1 MASRFEVKDFGQKLK
16 LVLRSGKSTRFKR
29 VADVAKALEGVSS
42 DYLSRLINGT
52 RSLTENVF
60 VRIVELFDD
69 VELGNGTK
77 LSAADWHEPVET
89 FGKRLGLSTSV
100 LSEIGGIAAQGIDF
114 LSRNKDPYNLRSVHK
129 LIGGYWE
136 SFYYSVSTFG
146 KQRISHDLVVIDAP
160 DPQGLMPCRVLD
172 GSFTYEGSCFPIH
185 NAFLYLMLEKAH
197 VQDEIIVYLVNRPE
211 RERDVELDGIIMC
224 TSGGVHDKVAVPCA
238 ARVALRHLGPTRED
252 MIKRYP
258 RMKDVPPENFEKEL
272 RQEVAGESG
281 YLEPDTIKPSDTR
294 LQAVK
299 ALIDN
304 TIRSRQVPFAMRM
317 ERGSSEDAR
326 RPQSGTRPRPRPAT
340 TPTASSARRKSASG
354 SPRR

>member
-29 VADVAKALEGVSS
+29 VTDVAKVLVGVSP
-42 DYLSRLINGT
+42 DYLSRLVNGT
-52 RSLTENVF
+52 RSLTESVF
-60 VRIVELFDD
+60 VQIVEIFGD
-69 VELGNGTK
+69 VEVGHGMK
-77 LSAADWHEPVET
+77 LSAADWHEPVEV

-100 LSEIGGIAAQGIDF
+100 LSEIGGIAAHGIDF
-114 LSRNKDPYNLRSVHK
+114 QSRNKDAYRLRSVHK
-129 LIGGYWE
+129 LIGGFWE

-146 KQRISHDLVVIDAP
+146 KQRISHDLIVIDAP

-172 GSFTYEGSCFPIH
+172 GSFTYEGICFPIH
-185 NAFLYLMLEKAH
+185 NAFLYLMLEKAT
-197 VQDEIIVYLVNRPE
+197 VQDEIIVYLVNGPE
-211 RERDVELDGIIMC
+211 RERDVELDGIILC

-238 ARVALRHLGPTRED
+238 ARVALRHLGATRED
-252 MIKRYP
+252 MVKRYP

-317 ERGSSEDAR
+317 ERGPSEEAR
-326 RPQSGTRPRPRPAT
+326 RPRSGTRPRPEA
-340 TPTASSARRKSASG
+340 TPTAGSARRKSASG

>member
-1 MASRFEVKDFGQKLK
+1 MAPRFEVKDFGQKLK

-29 VADVAKALEGVSS
+29 VADVAKALDGVSS
-42 DYLSRLINGT
+42 DYLSRLVNGT

-77 LSAADWHEPVET
+77 LSAADWHEPVDT

-100 LSEIGGIAAQGIDF
+100 LSEIGGIATHGIDF

-211 RERDVELDGIIMC
+211 RERDVELDGIILC

-238 ARVALRHLGPTRED
+238 ARVALRHLGATRED
-252 MIKRYP
+252 MIRRYP
-258 RMKDVPPENFEKEL
+258 RMKDVSPENFEKEL
-272 RQEVAGESG
+272 RQQVAGESG
-281 YLEPDTIKPSDTR
+281 YLEPDTIKPSDAR
-294 LQAVK
+294 LQAVM

-317 ERGSSEDAR
+317 ERGTSDTSM
-326 RPQSGTRPRPRPAT
+326 RPR
-340 TPTASSARRKSASG
+340 SG
-354 SPRR
+354 SSSRQDPTPPKGGASRKTQGASRRR

>member
-1 MASRFEVKDFGQKLK
+1 MPPRFEVKEFGQKLK

-29 VADVAKALEGVSS
+29 VADVAMALKGVSP
-42 DYLSRLINGT
+42 DYLSRLVNGT

-60 VRIVELFDD
+60 VQIVELFDD
-69 VELGNGTK
+69 VELGNGMT
-77 LSAADWHEPVET
+77 LSAADWHEPVDT

-100 LSEIGGIAAQGIDF
+100 LSEIGGVATQGVDF

-146 KQRISHDLVVIDAP
+146 KQRISHDLLVIDAP

-172 GSFTYEGSCFPIH
+172 GSFTYEGNCFPIH

-238 ARVALRHLGPTRED
+238 ARVALRHLGATRED
-252 MIKRYP
+252 MVKRYP
-258 RMKDVPPENFEKEL
+258 KMKDVPPENFEKEL
-272 RQEVAGESG
+272 RQQVAGESG
-281 YLEPDTIKPSDTR
+281 YLDPDAIKPSDTR

-317 ERGSSEDAR
+317 ERGSLEGAR
-326 RPQSGTRPRPRPAT
+326 RASSGARPRAASTST
-340 TPTASSARRKSASG
+340 TNKSTRGPSSGR
-354 SPRR
+354 PRR